1 MKLRTPIP
9 VKLFLFFVLGISN
22 KTFSQKLL
30 SYVDPFIGSGS
41 HGHVF
46 VGASVPF
53 GAVQIG
59 PNNFYKGW
67 DWCSGYNYKDSMLI
81 GFSQTHL
88 SGTGIGDLADVLMMP
103 YTGSIKL
110 DKGIEIKPGS
120 GYASKYSHK
129 NERAKPGYYS
139 VRLLDYNIDVEL
151 AATERVGFHQYHFPE
166 GKAAHVIIDLKEGIN
181 DRSTD
186 TYIQLTDK
194 YTLEGYRY
202 SSGWAKDQRIYF
214 AIKSLVPIEE
224 FTIYNKD
231 TLLKGTNGRG
241 NFIRG
246 LISFKQAPSILKLK
260 VGISP
265 VSSKNALANIT
276 AEIPHWD
283 LKKVVSE
290 AEEKWTKE
298 LSKVRVQSNSEKD
311 KRIFYTAL
319 YHTMINPSL
328 FNDHNGD
335 YRGADKKVYEKASF
349 ANYSVFSLWDTYRA
363 TNPLYTVLHPEKVGD
378 MVNSMLAISQ
388 QQGRLPIWHLMG
400 NETGTMPGLS
410 SIQVIAEAY
419 LKGIKG
425 FNADSALSAI
435 KKTTQYD
442 GIGLNYVRE
451 FKNIPS
457 DRVRESVA
465 RALEYS
471 IGDGSAALMAKKMG
485 KTDDYNYFLKRS
497 KNYQLYFDA
506 ESKFFRGKKEDG
518 TWNPTFIPTRSSRP
532 WINDYS
538 EGNSWQY
545 LWLAPQD
552 VPGLMSLL
560 GGEVNFNN
568 RLDSLFS
575 IPLDTT
581 GGHLVDM
588 TGLIG
593 QYVHGN
599 EPSHHITYL
608 YAYGG
613 QQWKTAEKVRYIMNE
628 FYHDQPEGI
637 IGNEDCGQMSAWYV
651 FSALGFYP
659 VFPAS
664 TNYVIGSPLFNKASI
679 SVPGG
684 KTFSIEAVENNP
696 KNIYVQSIQLNGK
709 PYNKTYISHNDIMN
723 GGTLKIVMGSKPN
736 YDFGKSVDVRPI

>member
-1 MKLRTPIP
+1 MRFKTIISAKL
-9 VKLFLFFVLGISN
+9 LFIILLGISN
-22 KTFSQKLL
+22 KTFSQKIL

-53 GAVQIG
+53 GAVQVG
-59 PNNFYKGW
+59 PDNFYKGW
-67 DWCSGYNYKDSMLI
+67 DWCSGYNYQDSMMI
-81 GFSQTHL
+81 GFAQTHL
-88 SGTGIGDLADVLMMP
+88 SGTGIGDLADILMMP
-103 YTGSIKL
+103 YTGTIKL
-110 DKGIEIKPGS
+110 DKGIETKPGS

-129 NERAKPGYYS
+129 TESAKPGYYS
-139 VRLLDYNIDVEL
+139 VKLLDYNIDVQL
-151 AATERVGFHQYHFPE
+151 TASERVGFHQYHFPA
-166 GKAAHVIIDLKEGIN
+166 GKQAWVIIDLKEGIN

-186 TYIQLTDK
+186 TYIRMTDQ

-214 AIKSLVPIEE
+214 AIKSKIPLEQFSV
-224 FTIYNKD
+224 YNND
-231 TLLKGTNGRG
+231 SLLQGASGKGNA
-241 NFIRG
+241 IKG
-246 LISFKQAPSILKLK
+246 LISFRQAPANLQLK

-265 VSSKNALANIT
+265 VSAENALANIQ
-276 AEIPHWD
+276 AEIPHWNFEQ
-283 LKKVVSE
+283 VVKE
-290 AEEKWTKE
+290 AEAKWEKE
-298 LSKVRVQSNSEKD
+298 LSKVAVQTNSNKD

-335 YRGADKKVYEKASF
+335 YRGTDKKVYEKASF
-349 ANYSVFSLWDTYRA
+349 QNYSVFSLWDTYRA
-363 TNPLYTVLHPEKVGD
+363 TNPLFTVLHADKVGD
-378 MVNSMLAISQ
+378 MVNSMLAIHQ

-425 FNADSALSAI
+425 FNADTALAAMR
-435 KKTTQYD
+435 KTTEYN
-442 GIGLNYVRE
+442 GIGLNYILDN
-451 FKNIPS
+451 KNIPS
-457 DRVRESVA
+457 DKVRESVA
-465 RALEYS
+465 RAMEYS

-485 KTDDYNYFLKRS
+485 RTDDYNYFLKRS

-506 ESKFFRGKKEDG
+506 ATKFFRGKREDG
-518 TWNPTFIPTRSSRP
+518 TWNPQFIAARSSRP

-538 EGNSWQY
+538 EGNAWQY

-552 VPGLMSLL
+552 IPGLMILM
-560 GGEVNFNN
+560 GGEQQFNK

-575 IPLDTT
+575 TPLDTT
-581 GGHLVDM
+581 GGHLSDM

-608 YAYGG
+608 YTYGG
-613 QQWKTAEKVRYIMNE
+613 QQWKTAEKVRYIMND
-628 FYHDQPEGI
+628 FYHDQPAGI

-664 TNYVIGSPLFNKASI
+664 TNYVIGSPLFDKASI
-679 SVPGG
+679 AAGNG
-684 KTFSIEAVENNP
+684 KTFTVEAVNNSP
-696 KNIYVQSIQLNGK
+696 ENIYVQSVQLNGK
-709 PYNKTYISHNDIMN
+709 PWSKPYISHTDITK
-723 GGTLKIVMGSKPN
+723 GGVLKIYMGKTPN
-736 YDFGKSVDVRPI
+736 YNYGKAVTDRPL